1 MTTATNRVYDAIYRA
16 VFEHRLEPGQRL
28 REEELASEFGVSRTV
43 VRQALQRLAQ
53 DQVIELMHN
62 RGARVPMPNLEDARH
77 VFEARRMVEC
87 EVARQ
92 LGGRLTPEQLQEL
105 HALAQAEVAADQ
117 RGERAEVIRLSGEFH
132 NALARMHG
140 NPVMVRMLSGLMPT
154 TSLLMAR
161 FKLHGGD
168 VCVAHRHVDLI
179 SALLKGGNPAATEMR
194 KHLQELEQSLVQSPK
209 PAERPLRDAFARY
222 REPPVAVATT
232 PIAPTPDTAALSP
245 TP

>member
-1 MTTATNRVYDAIYRA
+1 M
-16 VFEHRLEPGQRL
+16 
-28 REEELASEFGVSRTV
+28 
-43 VRQALQRLAQ
+43 
-53 DQVIELMHN
+53 
-62 RGARVPMPNLEDARH
+62 
-77 VFEARRMVEC
+77 
-87 EVARQ
+87 ARQ

-105 HALAQAEVAADQ
+105 HALAQAEVEADQ

-132 NALARMHG
+132 SALARMHG

-194 KHLQELEQSLVQSPK
+194 KHLQELEQSLVEGPK
-209 PAERPLRDAFARY
+209 PAPRPLRDAFARY
-222 REPPVAVATT
+222 REPPAAVATST
-232 PIAPTPDTAALSP
+232 TATTASPATKPDTAALSS
-245 TP
+245 TS

>member
-154 TSLLMAR
+154 TSLLMSR

-222 REPPVAVATT
+222 REPAATLTET
-232 PIAPTPDTAALSP
+232 P
-245 TP
+245 